1 MVEQYKIQ
9 DRKGQRE
16 IPKEDYINAQWFM
29 DNIISPINVIAVVLW
44 LYIRY

>member
-16 IPKEDYINAQWFM
+16 IPKEGYINAQWFM
-29 DNIISPINVIAVVLW
+29 DNITNNVIAVVLW